1 MTVGTR
7 GPVGK
12 RHHQRLGHPNKAN
25 AENEPT
31 TAPTEAPVIPEPNP
45 DWHPVARQLYDS
57 LPKSGQSAFYSSADW
72 ATAYTLAE
80 SISRD
85 LQPKLAGK
93 DVDGELIYE
102 DKPISGTN
110 LSAYA
115 KLMNDLL
122 MTEGS
127 RRRVKVELQ
136 KTGADEQPDDT
147 LAALESIR
155 GQRSA

>member
-1 MTVGTR
+1 MGAR

-12 RHHQRLGHPNKAN
+12 RTNQRHGHRTA
-25 AENEPT
+25 AENAVETP
-31 TAPTEAPVIPEPNP
+31 ADKPVSIPAPNP